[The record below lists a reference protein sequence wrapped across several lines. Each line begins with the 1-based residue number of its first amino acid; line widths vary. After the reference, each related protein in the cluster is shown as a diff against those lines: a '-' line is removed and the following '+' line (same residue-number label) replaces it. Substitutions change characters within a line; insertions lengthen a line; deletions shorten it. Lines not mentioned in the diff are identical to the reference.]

1 VALPAGDALRGGH
14 PTSVFQFVTTSE
26 LWFQSFQ
33 SWQSEFLA
41 VFAIVTLTIFLRQ
54 RGSTESKPM
63 HAPNSQTGS

>member
-1 VALPAGDALRGGH
+1 
-14 PTSVFQFVTTSE
+14 VFQFVTTSE